1 MATAELKVR
10 IDAETGRLKKGLQ
23 DANSGLTGFAKNTS
37 ALMGT
42 VAASIA
48 GAFSVGAVI
57 GFTKEVFNATAQF
70 QKFEAVLGNTLGSSA
85 LAGLKLKEIQE
96 FAAKTPFGVNELTN
110 SFVKLANQ
118 GFKPTGDQMRLLG
131 DLASST
137 GKSFDQ
143 LSEAI
148 IDAQV
153 GEFERLK
160 EFGIRAQDAG
170 DKVIF
175 TFKGIQTQVDKS
187 SSSIREY
194 ITSLGNAEGVSGS
207 MAVIS
212 ETLTGKISNL
222 GDSWDQMLISIGN
235 NTSGVFSSV
244 IGAVAQAIDKIT
256 EFNNELEVQS
266 KFKIGGSF
274 AKRFFT
280 STEFDGVEIS
290 NNKKAIDTIISLD
303 KATSKFTSDVISG
316 AKSVTD
322 FGNAIAKLKAE
333 GDVKLKDSSILGK
346 EAQAGI
352 KDTYE
357 NAIRALQDGRKAFQ
371 AELNAPE
378 DAGFGKGVGKE
389 LKTTSD
395 ILKALSVNFK
405 QIGADFSITFGKGNE
420 ERVGALKKAINELI
434 SIGADSSIIQKL
446 QSQLLSID
454 PSKITEKGK
463 EVGVNAAVGIEQ
475 GLASIAPVISK
486 NLGENLK
493 GGLTEWQTYVN
504 NDLLPKVQTNFE
516 TFFNDILMRGKL
528 SFESLGK
535 AILNTFLSI
544 AASDAARGLTNL
556 FKFSGGAG
564 YSNNLGSKVSGLAAI
579 GKALGI
585 GGGAAAGAAV
595 AAGSLSGVAAS
606 TGGVILG
613 SGVAAAGTAGAGT
626 AGALATGTA
635 ATGGLLLPIL
645 GGIAA
650 GALVASLFKKKQPTQ
665 PTPAF
670 TTSNAISTSS
680 SSNVD
685 FGNGRVVF
693 EISGV
698 NLVGVLNRAGAKLQR
713 FGP

>member
-10 IDAETGRLKKGLQ
+10 IEAQIEQLEKKLKEANNKLENFSNKGSKSL
-23 DANSGLTGFAKNTS
+23 GGFASNAS
-37 ALMGT
+37 SVMGL
-42 VAASIA
+42 VGKSIA

-57 GFTKEVFNATAQF
+57 GFTKQVFNATAQF

-110 SFVKLANQ
+110 AFVKLAGA
-118 GFKPTGDQMRLLG
+118 GFKPTGDEMRKLG

-137 GKSFDQ
+137 GKSFNQ

-160 EFGIRAQDAG
+160 EFNIRAQDAG

-175 TFKGIQTQVDKS
+175 TFKGVQTQVEKS
-187 SSSIREY
+187 SSAIREY
-194 ITSLGNAEGVSGS
+194 ITALGDTQGVSGAS
-207 MAVIS
+207 AIIA
-212 ETLTGKISNL
+212 ETLGGKINNL
-222 GDSWDQMLISIGN
+222 GDSWDQMLISIGG
-235 NTSGVFSSV
+235 NTKGVFSSAISIV
-244 IGAVAQAIDKIT
+244 GKAIDEIT
-256 EFNNELEVQS
+256 GFNRRLELVS
-266 KFKIGGSF
+266 KFKLKEDFGLNFQGGKIKISDVKGEVAQVEAAQKSVQNYIKSIQEI
-274 AKRFFT
+274 AKT
-280 STEFDGVEIS
+280 PEEFKSAIKSLIEINREQITGL
-290 NNKKAIDTIISLD
+290 NNNNVAKAITAQFQEGVNQL
-303 KATSKFTSDVISG
+303 
-316 AKSVTD
+316 
-322 FGNAIAKLKAE
+322 NAL
-333 GDVKLKDSSILGK
+333 SK
-346 EAQAGI
+346 EAAKI
-352 KDTYE
+352 K
-357 NAIRALQDGRKAFQ
+357 
-371 AELNAPE
+371 PP
-378 DAGFGKGVGKE
+378 DANFGKGVGKE

-405 QIGADFSITFGKGNE
+405 QIGADFSITFGKGNQ

-475 GLASIAPVISK
+475 GLASQGEVLATTI
-486 NLGENLK
+486 GENLK
-493 GGLTEWQTYVN
+493 LGLTDWQTYVN

-556 FKFSGGAG
+556 LRVNTGAEFTATKGKGGG
-564 YSNNLGSKVSGLAAI
+564 LLGGVIGL
-579 GKALGI
+579 LGI
-585 GGGAAAGAAV
+585 GGKAAAGGGTAAV
-595 AAGSLSGVAAS
+595 
-606 TGGVILG
+606 
-613 SGVAAAGTAGAGT
+613 
-626 AGALATGTA
+626 ATGTA
-635 ATGGLLLPIL
+635 ATGGALLPIL
-645 GGIAA
+645 AGVAAVAGIAT
-650 GALVASLFKKKQPTQ
+650 LFKKKQPTQ

-670 TTSNAISTSS
+670 TTSNAISTAS

-685 FGNGRVVF
+685 FGSGRVVF